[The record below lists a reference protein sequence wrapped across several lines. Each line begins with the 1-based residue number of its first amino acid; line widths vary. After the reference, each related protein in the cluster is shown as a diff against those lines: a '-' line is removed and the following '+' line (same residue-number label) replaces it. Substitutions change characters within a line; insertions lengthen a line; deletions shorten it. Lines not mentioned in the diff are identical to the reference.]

1 MKKQESLM
9 EDKPGAEGEYLL
21 EPWKAHPTG
30 ACILVRA
37 GIGECSSTHNVL
49 ITYKSF
55 LLQQL
60 IHLV

>member
-1 MKKQESLM
+1 M

-37 GIGECSSTHNVL
+37 GIGECSSTHNL
-49 ITYKSF
+49 
-55 LLQQL
+55 
-60 IHLV
+60 